1 MPLLAWIFIRE
12 YMVERREFMGGK
24 TDGFM
29 LATARTRDIA
39 YSAAETGGE
48 RLFIK
53 GRLFATDCRC
63 AQ

>member
-1 MPLLAWIFIRE
+1 
-12 YMVERREFMGGK
+12 MVERREFMGRK

-29 LATARTRDIA
+29 RVTGRTRCIV

-53 GRLFATDCRC
+53 GRLLATDCRY

>member
-1 MPLLAWIFIRE
+1 
-12 YMVERREFMGGK
+12 MVERPEFMGRK
-24 TDGFM
+24 TDGLM
-29 LATARTRDIA
+29 LATGRTRDIA